1 MSIMFVKPEDNIKH
15 LGLQEGMKVADL
27 GAGTGFYAKAIS
39 DKVGKIGKVYAV
51 EVRKDMVKK
60 LESELKEQDIKNV
73 ECIWGDIEILGG
85 TKLSDESM
93 DAVVVSNVLFQAND
107 RLGLIDEAKR
117 ILKKGGKLLV
127 VDWKESYEGL
137 GPAPHHVVTE
147 KVAEDLIV
155 KRGFKLLERIS
166 SPYHHYGIIFKHE

>member
-93 DAVVVSNVLFQAND
+93 DASAPADLPASNGPEND
-107 RLGLIDEAKR
+107 L
-117 ILKKGGKLLV
+117 
-127 VDWKESYEGL
+127 
-137 GPAPHHVVTE
+137 P
-147 KVAEDLIV
+147 
-155 KRGFKLLERIS
+155 F
-166 SPYHHYGIIFKHE
+166 